1 MKTREE
7 YLDTLRNSK
16 EYLMQT
22 YHITRLG
29 IFGSMARNEQ
39 KETSDV
45 DVCFEGDSM
54 GLFAMARLKSEL
66 EKLLEYSVDLLRMR
80 KQLDG
85 TYLQKSVMK
94 DLIYV

>member
-7 YLDTLRNSK
+7 YLDILRNSK

-22 YHITRLG
+22 YHITHLG
-29 IFGSMARNEQ
+29 IFGSVARNEQ

-54 GLFAMARLKSEL
+54 GLFTMARLKSEL
-66 EKLLEYSVDLLRMR
+66 EKLLECSVDLLRMR